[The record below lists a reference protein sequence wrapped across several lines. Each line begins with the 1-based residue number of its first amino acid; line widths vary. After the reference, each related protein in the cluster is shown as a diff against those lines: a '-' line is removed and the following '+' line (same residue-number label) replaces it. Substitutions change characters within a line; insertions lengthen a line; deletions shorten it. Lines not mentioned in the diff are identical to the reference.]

1 MVFAHRGYCNYR
13 DYSWKL
19 NIVRLRIRV
28 IRKDRKYN
36 LIIPF
41 WLEIRVDK
49 FDCDLEI
56 SFGRRPSNQIR
67 SSKRE
72 AYFWLAS
79 KFMSGCVR

>member
-1 MVFAHRGYCNYR
+1 M
-13 DYSWKL
+13 
-19 NIVRLRIRV
+19 VRLRARV
-28 IRKDRKYN
+28 IRKERKYN

-41 WLEIRVDK
+41 WLEIRVDM

-56 SFGRRPSNQIR
+56 SFGRRFSSQIK

-79 KFMSGCVR
+79 RFVNGCIR